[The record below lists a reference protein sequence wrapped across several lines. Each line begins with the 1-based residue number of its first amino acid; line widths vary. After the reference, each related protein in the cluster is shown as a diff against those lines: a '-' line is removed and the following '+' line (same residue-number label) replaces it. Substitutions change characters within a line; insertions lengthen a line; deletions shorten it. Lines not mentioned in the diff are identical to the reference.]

1 MLKLIKK
8 LLKLILVLFLIFILG
23 VYFVYNWLYPMN
35 YKEEILKYSSEYEM
49 DPYLVYAII
58 NVESNF
64 KTEVISGAEARGLM
78 QIRTITADWAREYI
92 ELQDLSEEDYFNP
105 DINLKIGCWYVSKLS
120 EMYQGDIT
128 KIAAAYNAGT
138 GNVSEW
144 IEEGIDFNSE
154 IPFEETKKYVI
165 KVKDNMEVYKVLYG
179 DNYTK
184 SDAFNAGVKIIDVI
198 YEKTSRRLKEFT
210 DDYKTSNV
218 GDSNEIE

>member
-1 MLKLIKK
+1 MFK
-8 LLKLILVLFLIFILG
+8 LLKKLFKLILILILIFILG

-35 YKEEILKYSSEYEM
+35 YKEEILKYSSEYNI

-64 KTEVISGAEARGLM
+64 KSEVISGAEARGLM
-78 QIRTITADWAREYI
+78 QIRTVTADWAREHI
-92 ELQDLSEEDYFNP
+92 ELQDLSDEDYFNP
-105 DINLKIGCWYVSKLS
+105 EINLNIGCWYVSKLS

-138 GNVSEW
+138 GNVAEW
-144 IEEGIDFNSE
+144 IYEGIDLDKE
-154 IPFEETKKYVI
+154 IPFGETNKYVT

-184 SDAFNAGVKIIDVI
+184 SDAFNAGIKIINVI
-198 YEKTSRRLKEFT
+198 CEKASRRINELAEN
-210 DDYKTSNV
+210 YKTSNL
-218 GDSNEIE
+218 GDNNEIE